1 SENHSVILPR
11 PLKDLII
18 GSGGTPM
25 SDQCT
30 ASNHFAEIG
39 EPIPGTNSCPPGASR
54 RTNRQLQF
62 FRAPSSIRQGRLD
75 VLLLQIR
82 IEAKNFSMRVSRSN
96 KANDSAYRY
105 PHTADARLAAHDF
118 RVTGDARILHKAHY
132 NS

>member
-1 SENHSVILPR
+1 
-11 PLKDLII
+11 
-18 GSGGTPM
+18 M
-25 SDQCT
+25 SDHVAHQF
-30 ASNHFAEIG
+30 HFAERA
-39 EPIPGTNSCPPGASR
+39 EPTPVTNSCRPGASH

-62 FRAPSSIRQGRLD
+62 FRAPSSIRQGCLD

-118 RVTGDARILHKAHY
+118 RVTGVDNLDRP
-132 NS
+132 SSTWR